1 MDPKLTPIEIQD
13 HSAPLLDTEVQ
24 ANDHESSHRTS
35 TTIEGESAR
44 STQQGRTNE
53 REAEDLPF
61 QIAVPCRQWAIR
73 KKLAILMGTIP
84 VYFLALE
91 MTSEHC
97 HFCRTEKDATASY
110 FAAAAACGG
119 IGATLYGYSCRHWF
133 ARFIGGAV
141 AALGSFFMMW
151 MLLKSISTNVVAFL
165 FAIVVG
171 ILGAMPGLLTYF
183 VVRIM
188 SDECCC
194 YYERVSHH
202 DEDEVVPLAK
212 VTLQHN
218 LNLNATMEQEM
229 GSEEVPGALL

>member
-1 MDPKLTPIEIQD
+1 
-13 HSAPLLDTEVQ
+13 
-24 ANDHESSHRTS
+24 
-35 TTIEGESAR
+35 
-44 STQQGRTNE
+44 
-53 REAEDLPF
+53 
-61 QIAVPCRQWAIR
+61 
-73 KKLAILMGTIP
+73 
-84 VYFLALE
+84 
-91 MTSEHC
+91 
-97 HFCRTEKDATASY
+97 
-110 FAAAAACGG
+110 
-119 IGATLYGYSCRHWF
+119 
-133 ARFIGGAV
+133 
-141 AALGSFFMMW
+141 LGSFFMMW
-151 MLLKSISTNVVAFL
+151 MLLKSISTNVVVFL